1 MYKTEQEIHEQHVAL
16 QQTKAWF
23 AQNRSSLA
31 AFFAAN
37 PAQRFVMLG
46 SGSGY
51 MLAKSAAAAFSRAVS
66 TMFSLKSSPYTSY
79 PALCRA
85 SESRPVPQ
93 PASSTRAPAG
103 TPAACSRRA

>member
-23 AQNRSSLA
+23 EQNRTSLTT
-31 AFFAAN
+31 FFTAN

-51 MLAKSAAAAFSRAVS
+51 MLAKSAAAAFSLQNGSVGYAVS
-66 TMFSLKSSPYTSY
+66 GGDFMLDPENTKIF
-79 PALCRA
+79 
-85 SESRPVPQ
+85 
-93 PASSTRAPAG
+93 APA
-103 TPAACSRRA
+103 PL